1 MLLGGGIFPPL
12 RSLRMTRASIAPRC
26 RAIAR
31 YALKRLV
38 SVARR
43 WGLSNSETRTPLAM
57 RSLTSKDPTLEA
69 TQSGWSWDAA
79 LTPKG
84 CQSTGRGEAPAK
96 GGTPHGS
103 PERATEYRKGHITSV
118 MLTKEAS
125 HTRYAVSDFEILP
138 PLRSFRMTRETSDM
152 PRTE

>member
-1 MLLGGGIFPPL
+1 MMGKGTGLSLPSGRVRGGGL
-12 RSLRMTRASIAPRC
+12 
-26 RAIAR
+26 
-31 YALKRLV
+31 ALV
-38 SVARR
+38 
-43 WGLSNSETRTPLAM
+43 
-57 RSLTSKDPTLEA
+57 
-69 TQSGWSWDAA
+69 WDAA

-125 HTRYAVSDFEILP
+125 HTRYAVLD
-138 PLRSFRMTRETSDM
+138 LRFFLRFALSE
-152 PRTE
+152 